1 MSPNM
6 MADSLDLQTITDVI
20 ACSPIVV
27 VSAAQAAVRFPAGFD
42 QVDIAVLH
50 WISRESRRAALARH

>member
-1 MSPNM
+1 MSPNT
-6 MADSLDLQTITDVI
+6 MADSLDLQAITDMI

-27 VSAAQAAVRFPAGFD
+27 VSPAPAAVCFPAGFD

-50 WISRESRRAALARH
+50 WIALESRRAALTRH